1 MYFSKVSSLISS
13 LSLSFSLHFN
23 LFPSG
28 STPLIERVCMAGTKR
43 KKEIDN
49 DTRQHC
55 VENLDLSRTQ
65 SVSLSHTHSETQK
78 HTTLSPSMLRFL
90 FNYKNIMRALLLG
103 CSPHLF
109 KPTVSCQYVHTASFY
124 ISQTYLCFT
133 HRCTHLTISCLM
145 TLNLLPLSMS
155 SQRQIIIHRK
165 EKSQVVLSPVS
176 RLYLLCSYQFIT
188 FCTDDIRNLVYFTHE
203 SESGKVI
210 SHK

>member
-1 MYFSKVSSLISS
+1 MGVSISPLIHHRVLCCSFVSCFCFFCFVNLTHYEEHHSS

-90 FNYKNIMRALLLG
+90 FNYKNIMRTLLLG

-109 KPTVSCQYVHTASFY
+109 KPTVSC
-124 ISQTYLCFT
+124 
-133 HRCTHLTISCLM
+133 
-145 TLNLLPLSMS
+145 
-155 SQRQIIIHRK
+155 
-165 EKSQVVLSPVS
+165 
-176 RLYLLCSYQFIT
+176 
-188 FCTDDIRNLVYFTHE
+188 
-203 SESGKVI
+203 
-210 SHK
+210 